1 MIVTIVFNYNIYILY
16 MCIDSRTSLASFG
29 IGEIAGLLLLASKN
43 NDKKVIGLF
52 IMFYSLVQL
61 FEYNIYKNN
70 NIELNSKLLLLNLG
84 AQGIFLFGLL
94 NQIAHVKSIY
104 FIITGIVFAIILYD
118 VFRTK
123 IKNARVD
130 PCIKWDFMTN
140 KISKLLGL
148 MYITMFFWWFCD
160 KDSANL
166 HFSNKVKYFYL
177 ATFIF
182 SYLIGDFEKKPSY
195 WCMSS
200 AILAP
205 IMLFL

>member
-1 MIVTIVFNYNIYILY
+1 
-16 MCIDSRTSLASFG
+16 MCINAETSIASFA

-52 IMFYSLVQL
+52 IMFYSFVQL
-61 FEYNIYKNN
+61 FEYNMYKNN

-84 AQGIFLFGLL
+84 AQGIFLFALL

-104 FIITGIVFAIILYD
+104 FIITGIIFAIILYD
-118 VFRTK
+118 VFTKK
-123 IKNARVD
+123 IKNARFN

-140 KISKLLGL
+140 KISKLLGI

-160 KDSANL
+160 KESKNL
-166 HFSNKVKYFYL
+166 VFSNKAKYFFL

>member
-1 MIVTIVFNYNIYILY
+1 
-16 MCIDSRTSLASFG
+16 MCINAETSLASFA

-61 FEYNIYKNN
+61 FEYNIYINN

-118 VFRTK
+118 IFRTK
-123 IKNARVD
+123 IKNVKVD

-140 KISKLLGL
+140 KISNLLRI
-148 MYITMFFWWFCD
+148 MFITMFFWWFCD
-160 KDSANL
+160 KESKNL
-166 HFSNKVKYFYL
+166 VFSNKAKYFYL
-177 ATFIF
+177 VTFIF